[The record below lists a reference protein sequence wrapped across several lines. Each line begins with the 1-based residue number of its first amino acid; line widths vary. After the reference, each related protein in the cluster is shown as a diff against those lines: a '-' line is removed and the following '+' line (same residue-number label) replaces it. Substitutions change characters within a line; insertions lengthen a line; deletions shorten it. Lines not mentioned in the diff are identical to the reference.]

1 MKKAVSMLLAAALA
15 ASLYVPFTE
24 ASFKD
29 VPASSRFYKEIDFLS
44 SKGVVSGYPSGQFE
58 PEASV
63 TRAQAAMMIG
73 RAFGVDGSRRSTI
86 FSDVSPSSVASGY
99 ISKAVDG
106 GVVTG
111 FPDVTFRPNEPVT
124 RGQMAILLDRAFEL
138 TDAAQVSFQDVSKRS
153 QAYSSIAHTVAAG
166 ITAGYPDG
174 TFRPGEAVTR
184 GQFAAFLS
192 RALDARSGTPVL
204 DVEFLNV
211 GQGEAILIR
220 FPNGKSMLVDAG
232 SSDAEIKAALKKT
245 GADSIHTF
253 VATHPDDA
261 HIGGAD
267 EVIRNYG
274 VQKVIDSGQNH
285 TSQAY
290 FDYIAAIQASS
301 PAFSMAEEGDNLSP
315 DPSVSV
321 KVLHADK
328 EASDLDEG
336 SIVLKVSYKKVD
348 YLLMSDAGAAV
359 EQKLMNGYN
368 VDAEVLSV
376 SRRGESSNLSNTFW
390 KAVHP
395 WHAILPPGYEGDG
408 EGDTWLASEGNVET
422 WTDGQKAYLSQNGP
436 PESSVSLTVNDPY
449 WEVVGIS
456 SSGGHH
462 INLSGW
468 TLASVQGNQTY
479 TFPEGFILPAGKTTY
494 VTSGPEAKEKQPTYL
509 KWTIQNMWA
518 GLGDRAQLYDADGRL
533 VSELDGR

>member
-1 MKKAVSMLLAAALA
+1 MLLAAALA
-15 ASLYVPFTE
+15 ASLYVSPAE

-44 SKGVVSGYPSGQFE
+44 DKGVISGYPNGQFE

-73 RAFGVDGSRRSTI
+73 RAFGADGTRRSTV

-99 ISKAVDG
+99 ISKAIDG

-111 FPDVTFRPNEPVT
+111 FLDGTFRPHEPVT

-138 TDAAQVSFQDVSKRS
+138 TDAAPVSFQDVSKKS
-153 QAYSSIAHTVAAG
+153 QVYSSIAHTVAAG

-174 TFRPGEAVTR
+174 TFHPGEAVTC

-192 RALDARSGTPVL
+192 RALDARSGSPVL
-204 DVEFLNV
+204 DIEFLNA
-211 GQGEAILIR
+211 GQGEAVLIR

-232 SSDAEIKAALKKT
+232 SSDEEIKAALTKT

-253 VATHPDDA
+253 VATHPDDT

-267 EVIRNYG
+267 AVIRNYG

-336 SIVLKVSYKKVD
+336 SLVLKVSYKTMD
-348 YLLMSDAGAAV
+348 YLLMSDVGAAV

-368 VDAEVLSV
+368 VGVEVLSF
-376 SRRGESSNLSNTFW
+376 SRRGEPSNLSNTFW

-395 WHAILPPGYEGDG
+395 KHAIIPPGYEGGG
-408 EGDTWLASEGNVET
+408 EGNTWLTSEGNVET

-436 PESSVSLTVNDPY
+436 LESSVSLTVNDPY

-456 SSGGHH
+456 SSGGAPYKPVWVDAGQCARKPNLH
-462 INLSGW
+462 ISRGL
-468 TLASVQGNQTY
+468 Y
-479 TFPEGFILPAGKTTY
+479 F
-494 VTSGPEAKEKQPTYL
+494 TS
-509 KWTIQNMWA
+509 W
-518 GLGDRAQLYDADGRL
+518 
-533 VSELDGR
+533 